1 MYNNYIN
8 YNIYYIHTYIYIYII
23 ILYIYTFIESCNLI
37 TLPVVSGKNIAAT
50 IARYLEPT
58 KVSVDLTDDHGNTV
72 GVVGVAA
79 MGDGTWA
86 LGPDGPDGPGPKDI
100 EPYLINLPSGYD

>member
-1 MYNNYIN
+1 M
-8 YNIYYIHTYIYIYII
+8 
-23 ILYIYTFIESCNLI
+23 
-37 TLPVVSGKNIAAT
+37 
-50 IARYLEPT
+50 
-58 KVSVDLTDDHGNTV
+58 DLTDDHGNTV

>member
-1 MYNNYIN
+1 MVKISP
-8 YNIYYIHTYIYIYII
+8 
-23 ILYIYTFIESCNLI
+23 LQ
-37 TLPVVSGKNIAAT
+37 
-50 IARYLEPT
+50 ARYLEPT

-86 LGPDGPDGPGPKDI
+86 LGPDEPDGPGPKDI
-100 EPYLINLPSGYD
+100 AMETITIFSR